1 MKEVLHIYTRVSS
14 SIQVEGTSLKTQK
27 EIGIKLAAQL
37 NMDFEVHNEGGRS
50 SANDDFRN
58 RPIMLELLR
67 MMDKGKVKHLFVYNT
82 DRLSRNQITW
92 YTIRQKMVANN
103 VKLYTPKGIHDTNDG
118 MENMILG
125 IMNEIAVYDNKTRT
139 DRSRLGK
146 FEKVKQNY
154 WRGGDPPFGYAIEKT
169 EGGSRLV
176 IEPTESNWVKFVF
189 DQYAKRIPMKSIKAE
204 LERNK
209 VNTRRGND
217 AWTIGSLQLMLRNKV
232 YTGVDEYYD
241 KKFKETIVAKVPQI
255 IGDSL
260 FNEVRERRE
269 SILLRKGQLSRT
281 SKFYLFRDFMV
292 CGDCGTPMG
301 GRQSPEQ
308 KRNPFYYCP
317 LAERKFNKA
326 VEDNRTCSMKR
337 SLHIE
342 AADSEIWQVIYDK
355 ITNSGRLK
363 DYIFKYN
370 LLGAGLSEAKVVDRK
385 NEIQSTISE
394 LNETKSK
401 IEKGLIKVEAQN
413 MMGEFDSP
421 EIYKGVKRT
430 LSSQLNTIKVK
441 IERTQTELDQL
452 GNHQLWFDWI
462 DQFASEFASTN
473 NFTPEK
479 KRHLVNRVVKDILVS
494 YEQAQKLHRVRVNF
508 RLPVLRSVREILRA
522 NNAVLKRGAN
532 SPKESQTLENTGAP
546 ETVRSALLHCGGM
559 FSNVHSY
566 EGNGFSLSLS
576 VQ

>member
-14 SIQVEGTSLKTQK
+14 LIQVEGTSLKTQK
-27 EIGIKLAAQL
+27 EIGMKLADQL
-37 NMDFEVHNEGGRS
+37 NMDFEIHNEGGRS
-50 SANDDFRN
+50 SANEDLRN

-103 VKLYTPKGIHDTNDG
+103 VKLYTPKGIHDTNDS

-125 IMNEIAVYDNKTRT
+125 IMNEIAVYDNKTRA

-154 WRGGDPPFGYAIEKT
+154 WRGADPPFGYAIEKT

-189 DQYAKRIPMKSIKAE
+189 DQYAKRIPMKSIKSE

-209 VNTRRGND
+209 VKTRRGND
-217 AWTIGSLQLMLRNKV
+217 AWTMGSLQLMLRNKV
-232 YTGVDEYYD
+232 YTGVDEFYD
-241 KKFKETIVAKVPQI
+241 KKFKETIIAKVPRI
-255 IGDSL
+255 ISDSL

-292 CGDCGTPMG
+292 CADCGTPTG

-317 LAERKFNKA
+317 LAERNYNKA
-326 VEDNRTCSMKR
+326 EEDNRICSMKR

-342 AADSEIWQVIYDK
+342 AADSEIWQVIYNV
-355 ITNSGRLK
+355 ITDSGRLK
-363 DYIFKYN
+363 YYIFKYN
-370 LLGAGLSEAKVVDRK
+370 LLGAGLSEAKVVERK
-385 NEIQSTISE
+385 NEIQSTIAD
-394 LNETKSK
+394 LHETKSK

-413 MMGEFDSP
+413 TMGEFDSP
-421 EIYKGVKRT
+421 EIYKGVKRN

-441 IERTQTELDQL
+441 IEKAQTELDQL

-462 DQFASEFASTN
+462 DQFANEFTSTN

-479 KRHLVNRVVKDILVS
+479 KRHLVNGVVKDILVS
-494 YEQAQKLHRVRVNF
+494 YVQAQKLHRVRVNF
-508 RLPVLRSVREILRA
+508 RLPVLQSVGEILRA
-522 NNAVLKRGAN
+522 NYAVFKRGAK

-546 ETVRSALLHCGGM
+546 ETVRSALLH
-559 FSNVHSY
+559 
-566 EGNGFSLSLS
+566 GNAFG
-576 VQ
+576 

>member
-1 MKEVLHIYTRVSS
+1 
-14 SIQVEGTSLKTQK
+14 
-27 EIGIKLAAQL
+27 
-37 NMDFEVHNEGGRS
+37 
-50 SANDDFRN
+50 
-58 RPIMLELLR
+58 
-67 MMDKGKVKHLFVYNT
+67 
-82 DRLSRNQITW
+82 
-92 YTIRQKMVANN
+92 
-103 VKLYTPKGIHDTNDG
+103 
-118 MENMILG
+118 
-125 IMNEIAVYDNKTRT
+125 MN
-139 DRSRLGK
+139 
-146 FEKVKQNY
+146 
-154 WRGGDPPFGYAIEKT
+154 
-169 EGGSRLV
+169 
-176 IEPTESNWVKFVF
+176 
-189 DQYAKRIPMKSIKAE
+189 SIKAE

-209 VNTRRGND
+209 VKTRRGND
-217 AWTIGSLQLMLRNKV
+217 SWTKGTLQLMLRNQV

-317 LAERKFNKA
+317 ISERKFNKA
-326 VEDNRTCSMKR
+326 EEDNRTCSMKR

-342 AADSEIWQVIYDK
+342 AADSEIWQVIYNV
-355 ITNSGRLK
+355 ITNSGRIK
-363 DYIFKYN
+363 EYIFKYN

-421 EIYKGVKRT
+421 EIYKGVKRN

-441 IERTQTELDQL
+441 IERAQSEHDQL

-462 DQFASEFASTN
+462 DQFASEFTSTN
-473 NFTPEK
+473 NFTPDK
-479 KRHLVNRVVKDILVS
+479 KRHLVNGVVKDILVS
-494 YEQAQKLHRVRVNF
+494 YDQAQKLHRVRVNF
-508 RLPVLRSVREILRA
+508 RLPVLRSVGEILRA
-522 NNAVLKRGAN
+522 NNAVLKRGVN
-532 SPKESQTLENTGAP
+532 SPKESQTLEKTGAP
-546 ETVRSALLHCGGM
+546 ETVRSNLLHRHRLRQIPRL
-559 FSNVHSY
+559 VHVTATNHRDMITQQLQ
-566 EGNGFSLSLS
+566 GNHR
-576 VQ
+576 Q